1 MKLPKN
7 RIYPII
13 ISLLTLAIGYLGF
26 IQIKLKSI
34 NPAETY
40 KVIKVLDG
48 DSFITEEQ
56 HQNIRLFSVQAP
68 ELKYPFGEESK
79 EFLTSKILG
88 KEVYFKHIVAGKY
101 GRIMALVYLDDLL
114 INEVMVRQGFADYN
128 GHPIKENPDLLKNA
142 EKLAREEQLGIFGP
156 DSTQTENLDNPQ
168 CTIKGNIRRG
178 KKTYLFPGCRSY
190 TLTIIEKH
198 NGDQWFCSEKEAKKA
213 GFIKPAACYGKS
225 FKPDEN

>member
-1 MKLPKN
+1 MSKRK
-7 RIYPII
+7 
-13 ISLLTLAIGYLGF
+13 LAIIAILSLILGYLGF
-26 IQIKLKSI
+26 NQIKLNSI

-40 KVIKVLDG
+40 HVVSILDG
-48 DSFITEEQ
+48 DTFVIEDY
-56 HQNIRLFSVQAP
+56 HQRVRLAEVEAP
-68 ELKYPFGEESK
+68 DLNFHYGPESK

-88 KEVYFKHIVAGKY
+88 KEVYFKHIVADKY

-128 GHPIKENPDLLKNA
+128 GHSIKENPDLLKNA

-156 DSTQTENLDNPQ
+156 DSTQTENLDNPK